1 MNTILIVC
9 LVVLCIYLL
18 SKSKFEKVTYD
29 QNYSNQ
35 TQPPACNY
43 AENSRVYPS
52 GNIPASYLGLSK
64 QEKENLLIKFMEYN
78 GTVPEYQ
85 TT

>member
-1 MNTILIVC
+1 MNTILIVS
-9 LVVLCIYLL
+9 LVLLGVYLL

-35 TQPPACNY
+35 IQPPGCDY
-43 AENSRVYPS
+43 ATNSRVYPS
-52 GNIPASYLGLSK
+52 GNIPASYLGLSN
-64 QEKENLLIKFMEYN
+64 QEKQMLLIKFMEYN

-85 TT
+85 PT